1 MNKLKLIIFVLCSL
15 GGFKFQKL
23 IIENDGIK
31 ICYDAHYIIKKSKVL
46 SFLINIIMPHTD
58 LEITKFNIHLSP
70 ISCN

>member
-31 ICYDAHYIIKKSKVL
+31 ICYDTHYIIEKSKVL
-46 SFLINIIMPHTD
+46 
-58 LEITKFNIHLSP
+58 
-70 ISCN
+70 